1 MIDPIAL
8 QFSLFGLD
16 ISIHWY
22 GIIIAVGMLLAI
34 VLAMYRAKRREIDPD
49 SILDLALLVIPLSI
63 IFARLYYVTFMWNEI
78 YANGPFWKVFAV
90 WEGGMAIYGGVIGGF
105 LGVWVY
111 TLLNRKVKLM
121 TWADLLAPC
130 LILGQAIGRWG
141 NFVNQEAYG
150 YAITNPAWQWFPAAV
165 FISADTQNPYHMA
178 TFFYESMWNFLV
190 FAFLLVYDAKVKHKK
205 TGDIFWFYLLLY
217 GIGRFV
223 IEGLRTD
230 SLYLGGS
237 DIRISQLLSG
247 ILVAAAAIVLV
258 TIHFFQGRKPKEPKP
273 LAPLDE
279 SLKLMRDEDRAN
291 LPEELDDGTI
301 QTAPAGMEQAETETE
316 QQSVENNG
324 ETSDSTAE
332 SNH

>member
-8 QFSLFGLD
+8 QFGLFGLD

-34 VLAMYRAKRREIDPD
+34 VLAMHRAKRVGIDPD
-49 SILDLALLVIPLSI
+49 SILDLALLVIPFSI
-63 IFARLYYVTFMWNEI
+63 VFARLYYVTFMWNEI

-90 WEGGMAIYGGVIGGF
+90 WEGGMAIYGGVIGGL
-105 LGVWVY
+105 LGVWIY
-111 TLLNRKVKLM
+111 TLFNRKVKLL

-165 FISADTQNPYHMA
+165 YISADAQNPYHMA

-190 FAFLLVYDAKVKHKK
+190 FAFLLVYDAKAKHKK
-205 TGDIFWFYLLLY
+205 TGDIFWFYLMLY
-217 GIGRFV
+217 GIGRCV

-230 SLYLGGS
+230 SLYVGGS
-237 DIRISQLLSG
+237 AIRVSQVLSG

-258 TIHFFQGRKPKEPKP
+258 YNHFLKGRMPKEPKP

-279 SLKLMRDEDRAN
+279 SLRLMRDEDRTD
-291 LPEELDDGTI
+291 LPGDSPSGVDGT
-301 QTAPAGMEQAETETE
+301 APEAAADPAEAEPEQLA
-316 QQSVENNG
+316 ENNG
-324 ETSDSTAE
+324 EAKDSPAE
-332 SNH
+332 TNH